1 MAAARFRAGDDRQLI
16 SETGRRRRTGSY
28 QVWSSRGIAAPANLL
43 KSIQD
48 ALTAALEKT
57 LNSSEHQQQARQSSL
72 EPRVIKGDAYR
83 SFLKDNEVSTKTLM
97 GW

>member
-1 MAAARFRAGDDRQLI
+1 M
-16 SETGRRRRTGSY
+16 
-28 QVWSSRGIAAPANLL
+28 
-43 KSIQD
+43 
-48 ALTAALEKT
+48 TAALEKT